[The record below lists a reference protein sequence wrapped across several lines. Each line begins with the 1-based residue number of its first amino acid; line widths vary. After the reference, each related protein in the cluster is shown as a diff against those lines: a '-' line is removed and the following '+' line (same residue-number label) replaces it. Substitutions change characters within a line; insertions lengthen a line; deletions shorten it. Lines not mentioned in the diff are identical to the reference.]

1 MPLLFGG
8 LMINTVGEIRKYFEK
23 VDSFKDTAKVP
34 KDLIDVAILYEL
46 MKLNDNISNLKE
58 KKTTKSGE

>member
-8 LMINTVGEIRKYFEK
+8 LMINTVEEIRKYFEK

>member
-8 LMINTVGEIRKYFEK
+8 LMINTVEEIRKYFEK

-58 KKTTKSGE
+58 KKITKSGE

>member
-8 LMINTVGEIRKYFEK
+8 LMINTVEEIRKYFEK

-46 MKLNDNISNLKE
+46 IKLNDNISNLKE

>member
-1 MPLLFGG
+1 
-8 LMINTVGEIRKYFEK
+8 MINTVEEIRKYFEK

-34 KDLIDVAILYEL
+34 RDLIDVAILYEL
-46 MKLNDNISNLKE
+46 IKLNDNISNLKE